1 MTKFLLSIAFASLLV
16 GCERQRSNYAEEASI
31 PQQVEG
37 LNAHGDCNQLV
48 NQNMSILAANRA
60 TLVRV
65 CIQLMKEG
73 NLEGIEPESVTSK
86 LLGISQLY
94 QQGGGGDG
102 YFFNSKSQYH
112 AKFVFILRTNSSKGL
127 YFDICL
133 NSYYVQSQQF
143 TIVRIITCVC

>member
-94 QQGGGGDG
+94 QLQRNDEILKESCPDD
-102 YFFNSKSQYH
+102 YNSAQERYQ
-112 AKFVFILRTNSSKGL
+112 KFLGEVF
-127 YFDICL
+127 
-133 NSYYVQSQQF
+133 VQASLDVLIQ
-143 TIVRIITCVC
+143 